1 MRPGLYSWNALYQS
15 YHRNRKP
22 LTRPKARC
30 TCIVL
35 GLSCRLCSPSIW
47 LFLASASMADCC
59 CRILLAVVRNEL
71 RNLLLNPAPTPP
83 PLPPPA
89 TPPPLPPKT
98 RCTPLSAAV
107 TAVALFDLPCCCRC
121 WSAVWSL
128 VDFVAAFIAVSCRR
142 RGRGSICGMLEC
154 LAFPT
159 NFGGDRRLFVGSTK
173 VAVTVALA
181 GTVFAAVT
189 VMVAG
194 SMCAAVAISAEVVTA
209 GVDIS
214 SRNCSYCSQDE
225 RSLLPKAF
233 SALIHCMQLTTAGDR
248 ASVILSAVNDAGD
261 HLPTKNINLIL
272 S

>member
-1 MRPGLYSWNALYQS
+1 MRPGRYAWNTLYQS
-15 YHRNRKP
+15 YHHNRKP

-35 GLSCRLCSPSIW
+35 GLSWRLCSPSIW

-107 TAVALFDLPCCCRC
+107 TGVALFDLPCCCRC
-121 WSAVWSL
+121 WSAVCSL

-142 RGRGSICGMLEC
+142 RGRGSICGMLAC

-159 NFGGDRRLFVGSTK
+159 NFGGDRRLFDGSTK

-181 GTVFAAVT
+181 GTVFAAV
-189 VMVAG
+189 
-194 SMCAAVAISAEVVTA
+194 AISTEVVTA

-225 RSLLPKAF
+225 RSLLQKAF
-233 SALIHCMQLTTAGDR
+233 SSLIHCMQFTTAGDS
-248 ASVILSAVNDAGD
+248 ASIILSAVNGAGD